1 MRACVCAAHVFA
13 QKGTIGRI
21 VLLPVRGQE
30 LNEHMKK
37 MRQNETVPIRRING
51 TKAMHQMAYKF
62 GNNEGSAKT

>member
-1 MRACVCAAHVFA
+1 MCVAVHVVA
-13 QKGTIGRI
+13 QRGTISGI

-51 TKAMHQMAYKF
+51 TKAMHQTAYKF
-62 GNNEGSAKT
+62 VNNYGSAET